1 MQNLEAAMRLQMQQ
15 EAQEQQHEEKMHEMT
30 MNRDIEVERAGKA
43 NALEQADFFRQQQQK
58 AEADAKEREAQA
70 RADRNSDMDRM
81 ERMMGMFGDKMMGMS
96 QNLMGAQQQRADE
109 YRQQAQQA
117 QQRQDHAQDQAL
129 AAVGGVATAAAS
141 NIYTQHTNT
150 NVNVQQPQQTP
161 AQQAAPETFEY
172 QCYNC
177 GHTVRIYQ
185 GQPQCPDCGAPY
197 QW

>member
-1 MQNLEAAMRLQMQQ
+1 MQQ
-15 EAQEQQHEEKMHEMT
+15 EAQEQQHEEKMHAMT
-30 MNRDIEVERAGKA
+30 MNRDIEVERVGKD
-43 NALEQADFFRQQQQK
+43 NALEQADFFRRQQQK
-58 AEADAKEREAQA
+58 AEADAKEREANA

-81 ERMMGMFGDKMMGMS
+81 ERMMEMFGDKMMGMS

-109 YRQQAQQA
+109 YRQQAQNA
-117 QQRQDHAQDQAL
+117 QERQDHIQDQAL
-129 AAVGGVATAAAS
+129 GAVSNVATAAAG
-141 NIYTQHTNT
+141 NLYTQNT
-150 NVNVQQPQQTP
+150 NVNVQPQLQT
-161 AQQAAPETFEY
+161 AAPAAQPELFEY